1 MDGRLVEDSITNP
14 TKADY
19 SSASIFIHQKHTTF
33 TKRDLHSTRS
43 TNGENVSVYG
53 LGGGW

>member
-1 MDGRLVEDSITNP
+1 MDGRLVKDSITKP